1 MTAKQII
8 KAENPVLKIAIAV
21 AQWAVIAVLGWFVLS
36 AQTIASD
43 SRRGA
48 DAFEKINVVQQRMD
62 SVCIKVERVELNQKA
77 INIGIQ
83 KDVEYLKQSVD
94 NISIKLDK
102 LLLK

>member
-1 MTAKQII
+1 MTAKQIV
-8 KAENPVLKIAIAV
+8 KSENPVLKIAIAV

-36 AQTIASD
+36 AQTIAAD

-48 DAFEKINVVQQRMD
+48 DAYERIDAIQQKMD
-62 SVCIKVERVELNQKA
+62 SMCIKVERVELNQRV
-77 INIGIQ
+77 INVGIQ

-94 NISIKLDK
+94 NISIKIDK